1 MEKHDGLT
9 PIQKCRAI
17 YKGDVIAGSFYLL
30 TAAVMISASAVGFKI
45 GHTFGHLY
53 LSIGLL
59 FFGVLALGKSIF
71 VMYIYN
77 IRLKYYQKVDA
88 LSEPLIEE
96 EIKYTKF
103 RLEKKARNR
112 RRYIYIVIIGFGM
125 IIIGFFTSIKGLVL
139 GSSIPIVM
147 FAAIE
152 FSIGLLTEFRL
163 WEYTRGLSKEI
174 DVWED

>member
-9 PIQKCRAI
+9 SIQKCRAI

-30 TAAVMISASAVGFKI
+30 TASTMIGASVVGFNI
-45 GHTFGHLY
+45 GHTFGHLH

-59 FFGVLALGKSIF
+59 FLGVLALVKSIF

-77 IRLKYYQKVDA
+77 TRLKYYHKVDF
-88 LSEPLIEE
+88 LTKPLIEE

-112 RRYIYIVIIGFGM
+112 RRYIYIVIVGFGM
-125 IIIGFFTSIKGLVL
+125 IIIGFFTPVKGLVL
-139 GSSIPIVM
+139 GSSIPIVL

-174 DVWED
+174 GVWED